1 MSRCEVFNQ
10 VNQKDRKEN
19 TMLSQ
24 RKELQKAVIILKVAS
39 QWLCRTV
46 SLFLLIDNEVF
57 KVKDHEVHIQ
67 TAYL

>member
-24 RKELQKAVIILKVAS
+24 RQELQKAVIILKVAS

-46 SLFLLIDNEVF
+46 ALFLLIDNEVF

-67 TAYL
+67 TTYL